1 MADFAMTRSATINAP
16 ADRIRSHLNDFRDW
30 QKWSPWEGVDP
41 DLRRT
46 YTGPEQGVGSH
57 YGWAGN
63 SKAGEGSMEIIGSS
77 PSQVQIALK
86 FLKPF
91 KASNVITFDLVQAG
105 AGATRVDW
113 TMSGN
118 RGLFMTLAGKLFF
131 DKSVGKD
138 FDRGLAQLK
147 SASEAR

>member
-16 ADRIRSHLNDFRDW
+16 ADRIRSHLNDFREW

-63 SKAGEGSMEIIGSS
+63 SKAGAAWRSS
-77 PSQVQIALK
+77 
-86 FLKPF
+86 
-91 KASNVITFDLVQAG
+91 
-105 AGATRVDW
+105 
-113 TMSGN
+113 
-118 RGLFMTLAGKLFF
+118 
-131 DKSVGKD
+131 
-138 FDRGLAQLK
+138 
-147 SASEAR
+147 ARRPPWCRSP